1 MLNGKTLYTQMW
13 DHKPPG
19 IHITYAAAE
28 LIAGYGRN
36 SIFLMN
42 LAAALATLIAV
53 YLAGSAAGAGQFG
66 SLTAAA
72 LWALISGDINVEG
85 NQPNTEVFLNAFLTA
100 AFAVF
105 VRTQKPG
112 LGLWRAIFAGLL
124 LTAASLYKHVV
135 VVPAFFLACA
145 HIACAPAAWQRRW
158 NRKPT
163 AGVSLLFV

>member
-1 MLNGKTLYTQMW
+1 MAGTPDTDAIGKSCAMKSRLVAGFSLTALFALIFCLRLHTYNEPLERDITTYGVIAHEMLNGKTLYTQMW

-72 LWALISGDINVEG
+72 LWALISGD
-85 NQPNTEVFLNAFLTA
+85 
-100 AFAVF
+100 
-105 VRTQKPG
+105 
-112 LGLWRAIFAGLL
+112 
-124 LTAASLYKHVV
+124 
-135 VVPAFFLACA
+135 
-145 HIACAPAAWQRRW
+145 
-158 NRKPT
+158 
-163 AGVSLLFV
+163 